1 MRAALTRRP
10 YAREGSLPSATILTA
25 IEALAVKMVQ
35 YARDF
40 QEIAHCGGEATF
52 SVRCD
57 ADGRRSVASGF
68 RHSRPTP
75 ASWIGI
81 YALSSLQALP
91 MGDFQMGGIGQGFTP
106 PCPPG
111 CLPVFLGSD
120 SQQKW
125 GHQCPQC
132 RQYFRNSSH
141 STFYPLTCPYCGVC
155 TGPFQF
161 LTEAQRRYV
170 SHYMETFLGAFEQG
184 DGAEHGTRDR
194 H

>member
-1 MRAALTRRP
+1 
-10 YAREGSLPSATILTA
+10 
-25 IEALAVKMVQ
+25 MVE

-57 ADGRRSVASGF
+57 AKGGRSVASGF

-75 ASWIGI
+75 AAWVGI
-81 YALSSLQALP
+81 YALSSYQALP
-91 MGDFQMGGIGQGFTP
+91 MGDLMMGGIGQAFTP
-106 PCPPG
+106 PCPSG

-125 GHQCPQC
+125 GHQCPRC
-132 RQYFRNSSH
+132 RQYFRNDSH

-155 TGPFQF
+155 TAPRAGLGCLNSFPRKISGV
-161 LTEAQRRYV
+161 LPG
-170 SHYMETFLGAFEQG
+170 FLGWC
-184 DGAEHGTRDR
+184 DR
-194 H
+194 LLGCDAGRA